1 MFKAYTK
8 YVFVVFLLIASCG
21 QSFGRAHSFVHAD
34 SLVHGMKDCVMANTS
49 ANTNS
54 SLNTITGPTVAVS
67 ASKNP
72 RVHSAHKEE
81 SSHNTIHT
89 NRLNISYVD
98 THHLEHANH
107 SAHTTGRMSDKETGS
122 MAMSTNDKMA
132 MNDGNCCFDE
142 CMCETST
149 CSNASLVAVIRHSV
163 TALTFS
169 EHVVADQRGKPKSI
183 SSSLFRPPIIG

>member
-8 YVFVVFLLIASCG
+8 YVFVLFLLIASCG
-21 QSFGRAHSFVHAD
+21 QSFARAH

-54 SLNTITGPTVAVS
+54 SLNTNTITNPASAVS
-67 ASKNP
+67 AARKT
-72 RVHSAHKEE
+72 RVHSTHEEE
-81 SSHNTIHT
+81 SLQDTFNT
-89 NRLNISYVD
+89 NRLNTSYVD

-107 SAHTTGRMSDKETGS
+107 SAHTTSRMSGEEIGS

-142 CMCETST
+142 CICETGT

-169 EHVVADQRGKPKSI
+169 EHVVVEQRGKPKSI